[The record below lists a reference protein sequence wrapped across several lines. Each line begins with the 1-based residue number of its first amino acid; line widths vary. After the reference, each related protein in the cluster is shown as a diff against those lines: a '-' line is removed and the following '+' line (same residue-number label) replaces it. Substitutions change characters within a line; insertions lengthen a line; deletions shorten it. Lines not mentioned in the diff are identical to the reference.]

1 MQRRTFLHLS
11 TAALAALGL
20 SACGAKSASSSTAQE
35 PSYEM
40 DTDIIDASDEFEDIG
55 LTLEE
60 ATSSSQHLFF
70 HRSNGKFYP
79 LFEPT
84 YHGTSSS
91 PNYPSYQ
98 DISTALMVDNISY
111 QDSYPYGGKDGNPL
125 TDNISLL
132 DGDELVYISSD
143 SVPNSLDFMRTT
155 QSFYTLP
162 IIFKCGNPYRE
173 FCTADEI
180 LSISA
185 LPSREF
191 FDYDSSYI
199 PADDHS
205 TDHLYVH
212 SLSNLTINGLSVQ
225 DYCLSHSMIPIYYTK
240 YERDSDH
247 VVDTYNYRYI
257 VNLTPVTYF
266 DQEKALNGIIDLT
279 ESNGENTVTIS
290 YYEGTQCHVL
300 TLKATCVAT
309 IYAPSQSYSCPLS
322 LTPNGYAVV
331 DTSTLPSGSYA
342 ISFPPSSQKSSL
354 TTAYNFIDIP
364 FTE

>member
-20 SACGAKSASSSTAQE
+20 SACGTRSASSSTAQE

-143 SVPNSLDFMRTT
+143 SVPSSLDFMRTT

-225 DYCLSHSMIPIYYTK
+225 DYCLSHSMIPISEK
-240 YERDSDH
+240 L
-247 VVDTYNYRYI
+247 VDC
-257 VNLTPVTYF
+257 L
-266 DQEKALNGIIDLT
+266 EKCL
-279 ESNGENTVTIS
+279 
-290 YYEGTQCHVL
+290 
-300 TLKATCVAT
+300 
-309 IYAPSQSYSCPLS
+309 IYGHIRRFA
-322 LTPNGYAVV
+322 
-331 DTSTLPSGSYA
+331 D
-342 ISFPPSSQKSSL
+342 
-354 TTAYNFIDIP
+354 
-364 FTE
+364 

>member
-1 MQRRTFLHLS
+1 MKRRTFLRLS
-11 TAALAALGL
+11 SAALAALGM
-20 SACGAKSASSSTAQE
+20 SACGAKTASSSAE
-35 PSYEM
+35 SESFPKM
-40 DTDIIDASDEFEDIG
+40 DTDIPDDSNEPLDIG

-60 ATSSSQHLFF
+60 ATSSSQHFFF

-91 PNYPSYQ
+91 PNYPYYQ

-162 IIFKCGNPYRE
+162 IIFECGNPYRE

-240 YERDSDH
+240 YERESDH

-354 TTAYNFIDIP
+354 TTACNFIDIP

>member
-20 SACGAKSASSSTAQE
+20 SACGTRSASSSTAQE

-143 SVPNSLDFMRTT
+143 SVPSSLDFMRTT
-155 QSFYTLP
+155 QSFY
-162 IIFKCGNPYRE
+162 
-173 FCTADEI
+173 
-180 LSISA
+180 
-185 LPSREF
+185 
-191 FDYDSSYI
+191 
-199 PADDHS
+199 
-205 TDHLYVH
+205 
-212 SLSNLTINGLSVQ
+212 
-225 DYCLSHSMIPIYYTK
+225 
-240 YERDSDH
+240 
-247 VVDTYNYRYI
+247 
-257 VNLTPVTYF
+257 
-266 DQEKALNGIIDLT
+266 
-279 ESNGENTVTIS
+279 NT
-290 YYEGTQCHVL
+290 
-300 TLKATCVAT
+300 
-309 IYAPSQSYSCPLS
+309 
-322 LTPNGYAVV
+322 
-331 DTSTLPSGSYA
+331 
-342 ISFPPSSQKSSL
+342 
-354 TTAYNFIDIP
+354 
-364 FTE
+364 